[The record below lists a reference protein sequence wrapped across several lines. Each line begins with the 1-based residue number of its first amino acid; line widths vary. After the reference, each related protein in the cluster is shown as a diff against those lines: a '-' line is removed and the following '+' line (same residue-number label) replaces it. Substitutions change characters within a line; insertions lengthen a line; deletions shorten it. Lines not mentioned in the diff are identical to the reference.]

1 MKTATMVIVDDEVAQ
16 LDALAGYL
24 KKRGHRVF
32 KASGG
37 RDALDAVRQH
47 DPDLVLT
54 DVRMPDLDGISLLA
68 AVKKEKPETG
78 VVVMTAFGSI
88 QDAVEAVRAGAS
100 DYLPKPVDLDHLDL
114 VIEKCLDRRDLEREN
129 RVLKEKLDGRGGFS
143 QIISASPA
151 MARVLEQAV
160 SASRSRATVLI
171 LGESGTGKEVLARAI
186 HLAGPRRDR
195 PFIAVNL
202 AAIPETLAESELFGH
217 EKGAF
222 TGADRARA
230 GRFETA
236 EGGTLFI
243 DEIGD
248 APQAVQIK
256 MLRVLQERTVERIGS
271 AKPVRVDVR
280 IIAATHRDLESGMRE
295 GRFREDLF
303 YRLNVLQIRIPPLRE
318 RREEIPLLAD
328 HFLRIFSEEES
339 RPSAGMSTEALGWLS
354 GYDFPGNVRELENMI
369 HRAVVT
375 AGDEGIQ
382 VEDLDPAASS
392 HPAQAGPVT
401 LPGKVEELEM
411 RLIRE
416 ALAAA
421 SGNQSEAARS
431 LGISER
437 HLRYRM
443 KKYGMK

>member
-1 MKTATMVIVDDEVAQ
+1 MKTATLIVVDDETAQ

-37 RDALDAVRQH
+37 RDALEAVRQNE
-47 DPDLVLT
+47 PDLVLT
-54 DVRMPDLDGISLLA
+54 DVRMPDLDGISLLTA
-68 AVKKEKPETG
+68 IKKEKPETG

-129 RVLKEKLDGRGGFS
+129 RVLREKLDGRGGFS

-217 EKGAF
+217 ERGAF

-236 EGGTLFI
+236 DGGTLFI

-248 APQAVQIK
+248 APQAVQVK

-280 IIAATHRDLESGMRE
+280 IVAATHRDLESGIRE
-295 GRFREDLF
+295 GRFREDLY

-328 HFLRIFSEEES
+328 HFLRLFSEEES
-339 RPSAGMSTEALGWLS
+339 KPLAGLSAEALGWLS

-375 AGDEGIQ
+375 AGDEGIG
-382 VEDLDPAASS
+382 VEDLDPATSS
-392 HPAQAGPVT
+392 RPVQSGPIT

-411 RLIRE
+411 RLIRD
-416 ALAAA
+416 ALTAA
-421 SGNQSEAARS
+421 SGNQSEAARG